1 MESHLDTGAT
11 SIGIAGE
18 GDCLLLSCLWHF
30 PPLMDKRICRGR
42 DEQEEYTRRR
52 SGVWMPTVWEDFD
65 VKALPT
71 RSAFPEAQGLF
82 LIFVS

>member
-1 MESHLDTGAT
+1 
-11 SIGIAGE
+11 
-18 GDCLLLSCLWHF
+18 
-30 PPLMDKRICRGR
+30 MDKRICRGR
-42 DEQEEYTRRR
+42 DEQEVYTRRR
-52 SGVWMPTVWEDFD
+52 CGVWMPTVWEDFD